1 MNVKGLLCLAAALS
15 LVSLAVEN
23 VLVAS
28 VKELD
33 PADKAGLASSVTP
46 DSRFPSSASI
56 YYSVTRKP

>member
-1 MNVKGLLCLAAALS
+1 MNVKGLLCLAAAL
-15 LVSLAVEN
+15 SLAVEN